1 MIEERSPIVAERDE
15 LFFFDQAAVVV
26 SLFGEERSPEV
37 LLELGAGLSEG
48 GKVEVVHLTE
58 IPEQLSV
65 DDISVETSV
74 IKSLRR
80 RFQAM
85 SIDKNFLVEF
95 EPIVSHD
102 IYKTVH
108 EISNRLHCNWLVK
121 EWGGRSRGNITIH
134 NQMGWLEEHLACNVA
149 TFKDSGIR
157 YFRKIMVYVDQGPH
171 NPLIIKTCVKMGE
184 MNDAELIFVRWVP
197 EDFSEKRVKAERAF
211 LREATSVFAEE
222 SNSLVIQG
230 RNELNDIV
238 ALTADYDLLI
248 MGALP
253 PQSIIDTMFGSK
265 QDKITAKSACSVLRI
280 QTSGL

>member
-1 MIEERSPIVAERDE
+1 MILCPLA
-15 LFFFDQAAVVV
+15 FHFFDQAAVVV
-26 SLFGEERSPEV
+26 SLFGEERAPEV
-37 LLELGAGLSEG
+37 LLELGAGLAEG

-58 IPEQLSV
+58 IPEQLSFE
-65 DDISVETSV
+65 DISLDNSV

-95 EPIVSHD
+95 EPLVSHD

-149 TFKDSGIR
+149 TFKDCGIR

-171 NPLIIKTCVKMGE
+171 NPLIVKTCVKLAE
-184 MNDAELIFVRWVP
+184 MNDAELVFVRWVSN
-197 EDFSEKRVKAERAF
+197 EYSEKRLKAEDSF
-211 LREATSVFAEE
+211 LREATQVFAP
-222 SNSLVIQG
+222 NSSSQVIQG
-230 RNELNDIV
+230 SSEISDIIG
-238 ALTADYDLLI
+238 LTAEYDLLI
-248 MGALP
+248 MGAATS
-253 PQSIIDTMFGSK
+253 QSFFEGLFGTK
-265 QDKITAKSACSVLRI
+265 QDKVTEKASCSVLRI

>member
-1 MIEERSPIVAERDE
+1 M
-15 LFFFDQAAVVV
+15 V

-65 DDISVETSV
+65 DDIGVETSV
-74 IKSLRR
+74 IKS
-80 RFQAM
+80 FVDAQAM

-149 TFKDSGIR
+149 TFKDSGTGISER
-157 YFRKIMVYVDQGPH
+157 SWFMLTRGPA
-171 NPLIIKTCVKMGE
+171 PLIIKTCVKMGE
-184 MNDAELIFVRWVP
+184 MNDAELIFVR
-197 EDFSEKRVKAERAF
+197 
-211 LREATSVFAEE
+211 
-222 SNSLVIQG
+222 
-230 RNELNDIV
+230 
-238 ALTADYDLLI
+238 
-248 MGALP
+248 
-253 PQSIIDTMFGSK
+253 
-265 QDKITAKSACSVLRI
+265 
-280 QTSGL
+280 